1 MAVAPL
7 VVTEPATSLSPLL
20 NSNVSVVRVEPFIN
34 IEKVA
39 DIVVSIATSV
49 SPLDGFVEFIVRVTP
64 GRVSGGGAEVEV
76 VKDASLPVDVPALLF
91 AAMR

>member
-1 MAVAPL
+1 MAVSAR
-7 VVTEPATSLSPLL
+7 VVTESANSSPSLLTL
-20 NSNVSVVRVEPFIN
+20 KESVVRVEPFIN

-39 DIVVSIATSV
+39 DTVVFIATLV
-49 SPLDGFVEFIVRVTP
+49 APLVGLVEFIVRVTL
-64 GRVSGGGAEVEV
+64 GGGSGGGAEVVV